1 MVVKTVREECPWE
14 SLPNRH
20 HTPVRAIDSGRR
32 HHAIVPG
39 HRHTEVYTI

>member
-1 MVVKTVREECPWE
+1 MVVKAVREECPWE

-20 HTPVRAIDSGRR
+20 HTPVRAIDSGH